1 MSSDNR
7 IDDGTQV
14 VLIDDDPHLRKALS
28 QTLDLAG
35 LKVACLEDARTL
47 EARLPAD
54 WHGVVV
60 SDIRMPGIDGLQLL
74 ANLQGRDA
82 DLPVLLITGHGDVQ
96 LAVQAMRAGAYDFLE
111 KPFPSEALLDSV
123 RRALALRRLVLDNRS
138 LRLALTD
145 MRLEERVLYFLYVR
159 DAMELAPQCTLT
171 HPMLYHYPVVDALAQ
186 RGEDPGA
193 GLATLVRR
201 KLLEPAQLVDRTRHC
216 RTCGSAHIH
225 YIDVCPHCSS
235 LQIRKEASLHCF
247 SCGHV
252 APESDFHHDG
262 GLSCPQCSAALR
274 HIGVDY
280 DRPLTQYA
288 CGSCHHVFV
297 ETTTQARCLACRT
310 SCAPSALDVREVAS
324 LRLSAHGR
332 TALRAGQI
340 QESFAALD
348 TANYVEA
355 PHFRRMLD
363 WALAVTTRHPEM
375 RFGLMLIEFTNA
387 TELIEELGAARVF
400 LLLDEFARRLHE
412 LLRTSDITTRT
423 QEDKLWLFLPFS
435 DPAGLSARLQRALSD
450 QTVAA
455 APSALQARIRH
466 LQMPQ
471 DLRAGDSAAAL
482 MERLLDHA

>member
-1 MSSDNR
+1 M
-7 IDDGTQV
+7 V
-14 VLIDDDPHLRKALS
+14 VLRPSGQPVPAQPQAQVFDSWDAFTRSSMQPLGFYLEGWDASAADDLILQLRRSPWWDRLAVVAPGERKAS
-28 QTLDLAG
+28 VLADTAAPYADA
-35 LKVACLEDARTL
+35 VARAER
-47 EARLPAD
+47 
-54 WHGVVV
+54 
-60 SDIRMPGIDGLQLL
+60 S
-74 ANLQGRDA
+74 
-82 DLPVLLITGHGDVQ
+82 
-96 LAVQAMRAGAYDFLE
+96 LAVR
-111 KPFPSEALLDSV
+111 
-123 RRALALRRLVLDNRS
+123 RS

-193 GLATLVRR
+193 CLATLVRR

-297 ETTTQARCLACRT
+297 EATTQARCLACRT